1 MNAAALEDTGPI
13 CLSPAMRRVYQMVDR
28 VAVGT
33 ISVLVLGETG
43 VGKEVLAEAIH
54 RRSQRAPAPF
64 VRLNCAALSETLIES
79 ELFGYE
85 RGAFTGAMQHKVGLL
100 ESADRGTVFLDEIG
114 ELSPAMQVKLLRV
127 LESREVMRVG
137 SLRPKQIDV
146 RFVAATHRDLEAR
159 VHAGAFREDLY
170 FRLSGVAIEIP
181 PLRERVEEVHALAE
195 QFAAITARALG
206 RPIPRFTTTAIAR
219 LRGHGWP
226 GNIRELRNCVERAV
240 LLAETDQIDA
250 DQIVV
255 SVRTRLPTPEP
266 GPAVPR
272 VVIHGRTVVLDR
284 EQVIAAL
291 ARAAG
296 NQKIAAQILQIS
308 RRTLI
313 NKLDVFGIDRPRKG
327 RA

>member
-1 MNAAALEDTGPI
+1 MNAAAHQDTCAPI
-13 CLSPAMRRVYQMVDR
+13 CMSPAMRRVYQMVDR

-43 VGKEVLAEAIH
+43 VGKEILAEAIH
-54 RRSQRAPAPF
+54 RRSSRAGAPF

-85 RGAFTGAMQHKVGLL
+85 RGAFTGALQQKVGLL

-137 SLRPKQIDV
+137 SLRPTRIDV

-159 VHAGAFREDLY
+159 VGAGAFREDLF

-181 PLRERVEEVHALAE
+181 PLRERVEEVHVLAE
-195 QFAAITARALG
+195 QFAAATARALG
-206 RPIPRFTTTAIAR
+206 RPIPRFTGAAIAR
-219 LRGHGWP
+219 LHAHAWP
-226 GNIRELRNCVERAV
+226 GNIRELRNCIERAV
-240 LLAETDQIDA
+240 LLAEGDEIDA

-255 SVRTRLPTPEP
+255 SARTRPPTPE
-266 GPAVPR
+266 PR

-327 RA
+327 RC